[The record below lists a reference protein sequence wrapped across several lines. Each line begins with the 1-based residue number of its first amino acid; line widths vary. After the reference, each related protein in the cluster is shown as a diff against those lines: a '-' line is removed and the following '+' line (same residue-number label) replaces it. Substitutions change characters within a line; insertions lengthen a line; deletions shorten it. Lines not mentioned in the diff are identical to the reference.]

1 MASTVETQTVL
12 DGTLRRVVQS
22 AEFQSVLD
30 QIRRGARVVSISGL
44 VPASGR
50 ALVLAALQRETGKQF
65 ALVVPAQR
73 DLENWQRDIEFWY
86 CALRGVTQ
94 CEDSV
99 AILPA
104 SESDPYAG
112 GSPHA
117 DTLERR
123 ALALWRLARRRESG
137 TGISPVGHAQD
148 ARATDFVLLT
158 SRAMARRMVAPHEI
172 VKAGAV
178 LRRDED
184 FAPEELVDKLIA
196 AGYVRED
203 PVAAVGEFSMRGG
216 ILDVWPPGRDA
227 PVRIEFFGDTVD
239 SIREFDPETQLST
252 TQLNEVEIAPMR
264 ELIVRAADF
273 REWASDARVRWR
285 DERFARSLR
294 DRTVYADEGET
305 FPGWEWL
312 ISLGRENKSCAFDY
326 LKDAVL
332 VIDEPV
338 AVENFL
344 SSAFQT
350 LADRFTETDAA
361 DDLGLRPEE
370 LYLTAEE
377 LRELIDVL
385 QRVELRALG
394 RTTAKL
400 DQELALDAEPPKISV
415 GKERATKRPLFL
427 FVSEPGAVA
436 MGSNSSFGSH
446 DPVATARGSDT
457 EIDWRAQ
464 SVMRYHGR
472 LADLARDVID
482 RHRNSAST
490 TLFVM
495 PSRGVAERVTE
506 ILREYEVNARLTSFE
521 DISESASVDA
531 VVTFGKLSG
540 GFELVSTRA
549 SGVLGTHASGMPRF
563 VEEHAGGVR
572 TSLVVQV
579 EADLFDEAAEP
590 AIERRS
596 AAIKR
601 EKKRRARAAAFLS
614 DFRDLKVN
622 DFVVHIDH
630 GIARFGG
637 LVTLNLGP
645 TQTSDKLKLVEHPR
659 GEFMLL
665 YYADDAKL
673 YVPVERLDLVQRY
686 SSAEGHQPTLD
697 KLGGIGWLKTKAK
710 AKRAMRD
717 MADELLRLYAE
728 RKLVQGHAFPP
739 DAPWQREFEE
749 GFEYTLTPD
758 QETAIEDVKN
768 DMETAT
774 PMDRLLCGDVGYG
787 KTEVAMR
794 AAFKAIMDG
803 KQTAVLTP
811 TTVLAYQHF
820 ETFRK
825 RFATFPVKV
834 ELLSRFRSSKE
845 QKDIVKRVE
854 GGEVDVVI
862 GTHRMLSKDVSFK
875 DLGLVVVDEEQR
887 FGVAHKERLK
897 QLKKRVDVLTLSAT
911 PIPRTLNMSLSGLR
925 DMSLIETPPS
935 DRLAIQTQV
944 AQSSDAVIKSAI
956 ELELSRGGQVF
967 FIHNRVESIETI
979 AALVQRLVPQAR
991 IAVGHGKMNE
1001 KEMERVMLDFIDY
1014 KYDVLVATTIIENG
1028 IDIPR
1033 ANTIIINRAD
1043 TYGLSQLYQLRGRVG
1058 RSNRRAYAY
1067 LLIPAEQELSP
1078 IARRRLAAIREFSE
1092 LGAGFRIAAL
1102 DLELRGAGNLLGG
1115 QQSGHMDALGF
1126 DLYTQMLER
1135 TVSELRGEQVEDET
1149 TVTINLGVDV
1159 AIPETYI
1166 SDMGQ
1171 RLRTYK
1177 RVASARDEDA
1187 LSAIRTETEDRYGRI
1202 PESVDNLFAYARL
1215 RQTAEDLGVIS
1226 IDRAHGGIAIK
1237 LSEKARVAP
1246 EKLMEIVRVREG
1258 ATFAPS
1264 GVLRLELS
1272 EDERD
1277 QVLAVARRVLLQI
1290 RSDG

>member
-1 MASTVETQTVL
+1 MNTTIETSSTLQATLSSVVE
-12 DGTLRRVVQS
+12 S
-22 AEFQSVLD
+22 AEFLSVLD
-30 QIRRGARVVSISGL
+30 QIRRGARVISISGL
-44 VPASGR
+44 VASPAR
-50 ALVLAALQRETGKQF
+50 ALVLAALQKETEKQF

-73 DLENWQRDIEFWY
+73 DLENWERDVSFWY
-86 CALRGVTQ
+86 SALCGAQ
-94 CEDSV
+94 ESDG
-99 AILPA
+99 AITVLPA

-117 DTLERR
+117 ETLERR
-123 ALALWRLARRRESG
+123 ALALWRLARHQRSG
-137 TGISPVGHAQD
+137 TGVPPVNHAQD
-148 ARATDFVLLT
+148 ARATDFVILT
-158 SRAMARRMVAPHEI
+158 SRALARRTIAPDEI
-172 VKAGAV
+172 AKAGAL

-184 FAPEELVDKLIA
+184 TAPEGLVEKLLA
-196 AGYVRED
+196 AGFVRED
-203 PVAAVGEFSMRGG
+203 PVGAVGEFSMRGG
-216 ILDVWPPGRDA
+216 ILDVWPPGHGA
-227 PVRIEFFGDTVD
+227 PARIEFFGDTVD

-252 TQLNEVEIAPMR
+252 TQLPQIEIAPMR
-264 ELIVRAADF
+264 ELIVTARDF
-273 REWASDARVRWR
+273 REWASHARMRWR
-285 DERFARSLR
+285 EERFARSLR
-294 DRTVYADEGET
+294 DRTVFADEGEE

-312 ISLGRENKSCAFDY
+312 ISLLREQHSTVFDY
-326 LKDAVL
+326 VKDAVL

-338 AVENFL
+338 AVEEFL
-344 SSAFQT
+344 ATAFQT
-350 LADRFTETDAA
+350 VEQRFAETDAA
-361 DDLGLRPEE
+361 DDLGLRPDE
-370 LYLTAEE
+370 LYLTADE
-377 LRELIDVL
+377 LRSRIDQR
-385 QRVELRALG
+385 QRVEMRALG
-394 RTTAKL
+394 RTMTKF
-400 DQELALDAEPPKISV
+400 DQEIALDAEQPKISV
-415 GKERATKRPLFL
+415 GKERAKKQPLFL
-427 FVSEPGAVA
+427 FP
-436 MGSNSSFGSH
+436 H
-446 DPVATARGSDT
+446 DAAAGTAAHP
-457 EIDWRAQ
+457 EIEWKAQ

-472 LADLARDVID
+472 LPDLARDVID
-482 RHRNSAST
+482 RHANFKAT
-490 TLFVM
+490 TLFAM

-506 ILREYEVNARLTSFE
+506 ILRDYEVNARLTSFA
-521 DISESASVDA
+521 DTSESPAVDA

-540 GFELVSTRA
+540 GFELPSAR
-549 SGVLGTHASGMPRF
+549 
-563 VEEHAGGVR
+563 
-572 TSLVVQV
+572 LVVHV

-590 AIERRS
+590 ALERRVT
-596 AAIKR
+596 AIKR

-614 DFRDLKVN
+614 DFRDLKV
-622 DFVVHIDH
+622 DDYVVHIDH

-637 LVTLNLGP
+637 LVTLDLGP
-645 TQTSDKLKLVEHPR
+645 TQPSPAIAAKR

-728 RKLVQGHAFPP
+728 RKLVPGHAFPQ

-758 QETAIEDVKN
+758 QETAIEDVKT
-768 DMETAT
+768 DMQTPT

-794 AAFKAIMDG
+794 AAFKAVMDG

-820 ETFRK
+820 ETFRQ
-825 RFATFPVKV
+825 RFAPFPVKI
-834 ELLSRFRSSKE
+834 ELLSRFRSTKE
-845 QKDIVKRVE
+845 QKDVVKRVE

-862 GTHRMLSKDVSFK
+862 GTHRMLSKDVSFR

-944 AQSSDAVIKSAI
+944 VQSSDVVIKSAI
-956 ELELSRGGQVF
+956 ELELARGGQVF

-979 AALVQRLVPQAR
+979 AALVKRLVPQAR

-1043 TYGLSQLYQLRGRVG
+1043 NYGLSQLYQLRGRVG

-1078 IARRRLAAIREFSE
+1078 IARRRLAAIREFSD

-1135 TVSELRGEQVEDET
+1135 TVAELRGEQVEDET
-1149 TVTINLGVDV
+1149 SVSINLAVDV
-1159 AIPETYI
+1159 AIPEGYI

-1177 RVASARDEDA
+1177 RVSSARDEEA
-1187 LSAIRTETEDRYGRI
+1187 LASIRAETEDRYGRI
-1202 PESVDNLFAYARL
+1202 PESVDDLFAYARL
-1215 RQTAEDLGVIS
+1215 RQAAEIVGVIS
-1226 IDRAHGGIAIK
+1226 IDRTREGIAVK
-1237 LSEKARVAP
+1237 LAEKARVAP
-1246 EKLMEIVRVREG
+1246 EKLMELINAREG
-1258 ATFAPS
+1258 ANFAPS
-1264 GVLRLELS
+1264 GVLRLALA
-1272 EDERD
+1272 DEEKD
-1277 QVLAVARRVLLQI
+1277 EVLAVARRVLLQI
-1290 RSDG
+1290 RADS

>member
-1 MASTVETQTVL
+1 MEATTETTSTLQSTLQTVL
-12 DGTLRRVVQS
+12 NSD
-22 AEFQSVLD
+22 EFRSVLD
-30 QIRRGARVVSISGL
+30 QIRGGARVVSISGL
-44 VPASGR
+44 VAAPGR
-50 ALVLAALQRETGKQF
+50 ALVLAALQRETAKQF
-65 ALVVPAQR
+65 AVVVPAQR

-117 DTLERR
+117 ETLERR
-123 ALALWRLARRRESG
+123 ALALWRLARSQPSG
-137 TGISPVGHAQD
+137 TGVPPMSHAQD

-158 SRAMARRMVAPHEI
+158 SRAIARRTVLPAEI

-184 FAPEELVDKLIA
+184 HSPEELVDKLMA
-196 AGYVRED
+196 GGYVRED

-216 ILDVWPPGRDA
+216 ILDVWPPGREA
-227 PVRIEFFGDTVD
+227 PARIEFFGDTVD
-239 SIREFDPETQLST
+239 SIREFDPESQLST
-252 TQLNEVEIAPMR
+252 TQLHEIEIGPMR

-273 REWASDARVRWR
+273 REWASHARLRWR
-285 DERFARSLR
+285 DARFARSLR
-294 DRTVYADEGET
+294 DRTVYADEGES

-312 ISLGRENKSCAFDY
+312 ISAGREAYGSALDY

-338 AVENFL
+338 AVESYL

-350 LADRFTETDAA
+350 LADRFADNDAA

-377 LRELIDVL
+377 LRAEIDAL

-394 RTTAKL
+394 RTAVKF
-400 DQELALDAEPPKISV
+400 DQELALDAEQPKISV
-415 GKERATKRPLFL
+415 GKERAPKKPLFL
-427 FVSEPGAVA
+427 FPNVDRP
-436 MGSNSSFGSH
+436 
-446 DPVATARGSDT
+446 ARLESGLVPTGRTSAASKHEGEG
-457 EIDWRAQ
+457 EIDWKAQ

-472 LADLARDVID
+472 LPDLARDVIA
-482 RHRNSAST
+482 RRANSNAT

-495 PSRGVAERVTE
+495 PSRGVTERVTE
-506 ILREYEVNARLTSFE
+506 ILREYEVNARLTLFADQSQ
-521 DISESASVDA
+521 DAASVDA
-531 VVTFGKLSG
+531 IVTFGKLSG
-540 GFELVSTRA
+540 GFELI
-549 SGVLGTHASGMPRF
+549 GTHASGMQD
-563 VEEHAGGVR
+563 AGGVR
-572 TSLVVQV
+572 TSLVVHV

-601 EKKRRARAAAFLS
+601 EKKRRARADAFLS
-614 DFRDLKVN
+614 DFRDLKVD

-637 LVTLNLGP
+637 LVTLDLGP
-645 TQTSDKLKLVEHPR
+645 LQPTAAVAAPKR

-665 YYADDAKL
+665 YYADEAKL

-686 SSAEGHQPTLD
+686 SSAEGHQPALD

-728 RKLVQGHAFPP
+728 RKLVQGHSFPP

-768 DMETAT
+768 DMETGT

-794 AAFKAIMDG
+794 AAFKAVMDG

-820 ETFRK
+820 ETFRQ
-825 RFATFPVKV
+825 RFAAFPVKV
-834 ELLSRFRSSKE
+834 ELLSRFRSPKE
-845 QKDIVKRVE
+845 QREVVKRVE

-862 GTHRMLSKDVSFK
+862 GTHRMLSKDVNFR

-925 DMSLIETPPS
+925 DMSLIETAPS

-944 AQSSDAVIKSAI
+944 VQSSDAVIKSAI
-956 ELELSRGGQVF
+956 ELELARGGQVF

-979 AALVQRLVPQAR
+979 AALVQRLVPKCR

-1135 TVSELRGEQVEDET
+1135 TVAELRGEQVEDET
-1149 TVTINLGVDV
+1149 SVTINVGVDV

-1177 RVASARDEDA
+1177 RVSSARDEDA
-1187 LSAIRTETEDRYGRI
+1187 LSAIRTETEDRYGRV
-1202 PESVDNLFAYARL
+1202 PESVESLFAYARL
-1215 RQTAEDLGVIS
+1215 RQTAEDVGVIS
-1226 IDRAHGGIAIK
+1226 IDRMPGGIAIK

-1246 EKLMEIVRVREG
+1246 EKLMEMVRVREG
-1258 ATFAPS
+1258 ATFTPS
-1264 GVLRLELS
+1264 GVLRLELN

-1277 QVLAVARRVLLQI
+1277 EVLAVARRVLLQI

>member
-1 MASTVETQTVL
+1 MSSIQAVLNSVL
-12 DGTLRRVVQS
+12 DSV
-22 AEFQSVLD
+22 EFRSVLD
-30 QIRRGARVVSISGL
+30 QINRGARVVSISGL
-44 VPASGR
+44 VAAPAR
-50 ALVLAALQRETGKQF
+50 ALVLAALQQEIGKQL

-73 DLENWQRDIEFWY
+73 DLEGWERDVNFWY
-86 CALRGVTQ
+86 CALHSISECDNEIAV
-94 CEDSV
+94 
-99 AILPA
+99 LPA

-117 DTLERR
+117 ETLERR
-123 ALALWRLARRRESG
+123 AVALWHLARHK
-137 TGISPVGHAQD
+137 PNL
-148 ARATDFVLLT
+148 VLLT
-158 SRAMARRMVAPHEI
+158 SRAMARRTVARAEI
-172 VKAGAV
+172 LTAGAV

-184 FAPEELVDKLIA
+184 AAPEELVEKLIA
-196 AGYVRED
+196 VGYVRED
-203 PVAAVGEFSMRGG
+203 PVGAIGEFSMRGG
-216 ILDVWPPGRDA
+216 ILDVWPPAHAA
-227 PVRIEFFGDTVD
+227 PVRIEFYGDTVD

-252 TQLNEVEIAPMR
+252 TQQAQVEIAPMR
-264 ELIVRAADF
+264 ELAVTARDF
-273 REWASDARVRWR
+273 REWAAQARMRWR
-285 DERFARSLR
+285 DERFNRSLR
-294 DRTVYADEGET
+294 DRTVFADEGED

-312 ISLGRENKSCAFDY
+312 ISITHKNGASIFDY

-344 SSAFQT
+344 VDAFQT
-350 LADRFTETDAA
+350 LAQRYAETDAA
-361 DDLGLRPEE
+361 DDLGLPPEKLYLRPEE
-370 LYLTAEE
+370 LRHE
-377 LRELIDVL
+377 IDSV
-385 QRVELRALG
+385 QRVEMRALG
-394 RTTAKL
+394 RTAAKI
-400 DQELALDAEPPKISV
+400 DQEIALDAEQPKISV
-415 GKERATKRPLFL
+415 GKERPKKQPLFL
-427 FVSEPGAVA
+427 FPNVSVPGAIA
-436 MGSNSSFGSH
+436 MGSSSSAGSP

-457 EIDWRAQ
+457 FEIEWSAQ

-472 LADLARDVID
+472 LAELARDMIN
-482 RHRNSAST
+482 RGANSHAP

-506 ILREYEVNARLTSFE
+506 ILRDYEVNARLASF
-521 DISESASVDA
+521 DDRADAGSVDA
-531 VVTFGKLSG
+531 IVTTGKLSG
-540 GFELVSTRA
+540 GFELPSAR
-549 SGVLGTHASGMPRF
+549 LIIH
-563 VEEHAGGVR
+563 VE
-572 TSLVVQV
+572 S
-579 EADLFDEAAEP
+579 DLFDEAAEP
-590 AIERRS
+590 ALERRS
-596 AAIKR
+596 TAIKR
-601 EKKRRARAAAFLS
+601 EKKRRARADAFLS
-614 DFRDLKVN
+614 DFRDLKVG

-637 LVTLNLGP
+637 LVTLDLGP
-645 TQTSDKLKLVEHPR
+645 TEPSLTRGLLTPTPR

-665 YYADDAKL
+665 YYAEEAKL

-697 KLGGIGWLKTKAK
+697 RLGGLGWQKTKAK

-728 RKLVQGHAFPP
+728 RKLVLGHAFPS

-749 GFEYTLTPD
+749 GFQYTLTPD
-758 QETAIEDVKN
+758 QETAIEEVKR
-768 DMETAT
+768 DMETPT

-794 AAFKAIMDG
+794 AAFKAVMDG
-803 KQTAVLTP
+803 KQAAVLTP

-820 ETFRK
+820 DTFRQ
-825 RFATFPVKV
+825 RFIPFPVKV
-834 ELLSRFRSSKE
+834 ELLSRFRSTKE
-845 QKDIVKRVE
+845 QKDVVKRVE
-854 GGEVDVVI
+854 SGEVDVVI
-862 GTHRMLSKDVSFK
+862 GTHRMLSKDVGFR

-944 AQSSDAVIKSAI
+944 VQSSDAVIKSAI
-956 ELELSRGGQVF
+956 ELELARSGQVF

-979 AALVQRLVPQAR
+979 AALVKRLVPTCR

-1043 TYGLSQLYQLRGRVG
+1043 NYGLSQLYQLRGRVG

-1078 IARRRLAAIREFSE
+1078 IARRRLAAIREFSD

-1115 QQSGHMDALGF
+1115 EQSGHLDALGF

-1135 TVSELRGEQVEDET
+1135 TVAELRGEQIEDEPS
-1149 TVTINLGVDV
+1149 VSINLGVDV
-1159 AIPETYI
+1159 AIPENYI

-1177 RVASARDEDA
+1177 RVSSARDEEA
-1187 LSAIRTETEDRYGRI
+1187 LAAIRAETEDRYGRI
-1202 PESVDNLFAYARL
+1202 PETVEDLFGYARL
-1215 RQTAEDLGVIS
+1215 RQAAEMVGVVS
-1226 IDRAHGGIAIK
+1226 IDRTREGIAIK
-1237 LSEKARVAP
+1237 LAEKARVAP
-1246 EKLMEIVRVREG
+1246 EKLMELIGVRGG
-1258 ATFAPS
+1258 ANFAPS
-1264 GVLRLELS
+1264 GVLRLELN
-1272 EDERD
+1272 DEEKD
-1277 QVLAVARRVLLQI
+1277 EVLAVARRVLLQV
-1290 RSDG
+1290 RADG